1 MSSSTPT
8 DTSTPSSTSSYRAT
22 NVIPDIPEGADP
34 LDYLDQEKLR
44 KAGEALPKTKE
55 GVQKLM
61 DSMPITSDAIPEAKN
76 DKPSEY
82 HALDAIISET
92 PADERAEH
100 FKTSGNEAYSLASKM
115 KKELAALEQKREKLE
130 MKKLNKEE
138 IKDED
143 KIDED
148 HYKKLKSAIPKRF
161 QDALEYYGQA
171 LEQNMFSKHL
181 KCQIYLNRAQVHLS
195 MENYG
200 KCCDDCDEAL
210 KLEPGHA
217 KACYRGAQACLAIN
231 KFERGLTFVT
241 KGLVD
246 DKEKEKINWMFRAEQ
261 KSLREL
267 ETKLKKAWE
276 DEKQKERER
285 EEIRRKKEA
294 DEAMEKMVIDTALKS
309 RGLKRGP
316 MAFHLQGHYD
326 STIDVDVETG
336 NLIYPILFLYPL
348 DGQSDFIQRAH
359 ETVPLSAYLDQMFPP
374 KAASPPWDTN
384 KKYTLNNISVWIDL
398 RGNDVPANSTQE
410 EDLANRILVNPNHS
424 LASILSNQKLS
435 KKKYVIPGIPT
446 FLIIPK

>member
-1 MSSSTPT
+1 M
-8 DTSTPSSTSSYRAT
+8 SSTSSSSSSSTAASYSAT

-34 LDYLDQEKLR
+34 LDYLDQEKLK

-61 DSMPITSDAIPEAKN
+61 DSMPITSDSIPEEKH

-115 KKELAALEQKREKLE
+115 KKELAALDEKREKLQT
-130 MKKLNKEE
+130 KKLNKEE
-138 IKDED
+138 VKEED
-143 KIDED
+143 KVDED
-148 HYKKLKSAIPKRF
+148 HYQKLKSAIPKRF
-161 QDALEYYGQA
+161 ADALEYYGQA

-181 KCQIYLNRAQVHLS
+181 KCQIYLNRAQVHLT

-217 KACYRGAQACLAIN
+217 KACYRGAQASLAVN
-231 KFERGLTFVT
+231 RFERGLEFVK

-261 KSLREL
+261 KSLRDL
-267 ETKLKKAWE
+267 EAKLKKKWE
-276 DEKQKERER
+276 EEKVKERER

-294 DEAMEKMVIDTALKS
+294 DEAVEKAVIDRALQS

-326 STIDVDVETG
+326 STINIDVDTG
-336 NLIYPILFLYPL
+336 ALIYPILFLYPL
-348 DGQSDFIQRAH
+348 DGQSDFIQSSH
-359 ETVPLSAYLDQMFPP
+359 ESVPLSAYLDQMFPP

-410 EDLANRILVNPNHS
+410 EDVANRVLVNPNQS
-424 LASILSNQKLS
+424 LASILSNQKLA